1 MKTLEQLTNEWH
13 ALLASRTDASMEYTD
28 AKLKI
33 IESNAIIVLIKT
45 YLPTII
51 NVINN
56 FAGKKRVGGKTMAK
70 IRENILSATCG
81 NCDARFYDK
90 AGIACIEL
98 IPKVKIIMPPII
110 FIYPSDQ
117 MPVKFYDDE
126 QRLQKI
132 DMQAFAY
139 ITKPSSKYI
148 HDMDVF
154 LTTKQK
160 ELDNINNEIAALNKR
175 IANYNDT
182 LPLTFRP
189 ARIDKMNQ
197 LIT

>member
-33 IESNAIIVLIKT
+33 IESNAMIVLIKT

-51 NVINN
+51 DVINN

-90 AGIACIEL
+90 TGIACIEL
-98 IPKVKIIMPPII
+98 MPKVKIIMPPII
-110 FIYPSDQ
+110 FIYPSDE

-139 ITKPSSKYI
+139 ITKPSSRYV
-148 HDMDVF
+148 HDTDVF

-175 IANYNDT
+175 IADYNDT
-182 LPLTFRP
+182 LPLTFKP
-189 ARIDKMNQ
+189 ARIDKVNR